1 MYSNQIISDRY
12 QQSTLV
18 IEQSILLLDSQSKDA
33 VEQVGDDQLKP
44 TLSSSGFLYP
54 TTVPIAAVMLPYTP
68 HFC

>member
-18 IEQSILLLDSQSKDA
+18 IEQSILLLDSQSTDA

-54 TTVPIAAVMLPYTP
+54 T
-68 HFC
+68 